1 MKNIKEIMS
10 EMTGLSKQ
18 IAVTL
23 NNEDLSVEDKN
34 ILPQDCCQN
43 PCCDTT
49 TTNPCCP
56 TDDNT
61 VNFCCAMNFPA
72 NFKPDNTGKVHRRM
86 LYDVSSLKC
95 IIEEC
100 CCNGCVQHN
109 IRIVG
114 CIPYIL
120 NARVKNTSDICYFD
134 NNKVFISCAGTVC
147 VDNVVC
153 RVCTYKDAVLACESI
168 NNLLNC
174 ENITPSFESTNFHNC
189 ALEVNGYFTLPT
201 C

>member
-23 NNEDLSVEDKN
+23 NNEEVESDKG
-34 ILPQDCCQN
+34 ITPVSTPECCN
-43 PCCDTT
+43 PS
-49 TTNPCCP
+49 TNTECA
-56 TDDNT
+56 TEIDST
-61 VNFCCAMNFPA
+61 VDFCCAMNFPA
-72 NFKPDNTGKVHRRM
+72 NFVPLQASLRNPRI

-100 CCNGCVQHN
+100 CCGGCIHHD

-114 CIPYIL
+114 CIPFII
-120 NARVKNTSDICYFD
+120 NVRVDSTDMCPVNGP
-134 NNKVFISCAGTVC
+134 NVFACCSGTAC

-153 RVCTYKDAVLACESI
+153 SACTYKDAVLACNTISQKLTCTGI
-168 NNLLNC
+168 TVDLMANTIDNC
-174 ENITPSFESTNFHNC
+174 GIVEISGCFH
-189 ALEVNGYFTLPT
+189 LPP
-201 C
+201 CED

>member
-18 IAVTL
+18 IAVTI
-23 NNEDLSVEDKN
+23 NNEEVESDKG
-34 ILPQDCCQN
+34 ITPVSTPECCN
-43 PCCDTT
+43 PS
-49 TTNPCCP
+49 TNTECA
-56 TDDNT
+56 TAIDST
-61 VNFCCAMNFPA
+61 VDFCCAMNFPA
-72 NFKPDNTGKVHRRM
+72 NFEPANTGNVPRRM

-100 CCNGCVQHN
+100 CCNGCVQHD

-120 NARVKNTSDICYFD
+120 NARVTPSDLCYF
-134 NNKVFISCAGTVC
+134 NNDQVFISCSGTVC

-174 ENITPSFESTNFHNC
+174 ENITPSFEGANFYNC

-201 C
+201 CED